1 MGTGTT
7 KEGAR
12 AAGRGVPVS
21 TPPHLAPKGMLAP
34 GFGVMSAFL
43 WGVHVGGGLLGRR
56 VCMCSYSFN
65 SHSHPRPVRVLVPS
79 LPWQGLALPVTMQ
92 HGLCPGSLAAGLPC
106 RFYACRLSWFHEP
119 MSKFLKINHPLSLP
133 TPPFL
138 PSSPFPINFTTVLL
152 VLLVFS

>member
-79 LPWQGLALPVTMQ
+79 LPWQGLAVTRHDAAWAMPWVSGCWTALPI
-92 HGLCPGSLAAGLPC
+92 LRLP
-106 RFYACRLSWFHEP
+106 AVMVS
-119 MSKFLKINHPLSLP
+119 
-133 TPPFL
+133 
-138 PSSPFPINFTTVLL
+138 
-152 VLLVFS
+152 